1 MLIDLKTAG
10 QQIRHTRQQL
20 GISQAELARLADVSR
35 ATIVGLENGTLNEIG
50 VNRLNRIV
58 AASRIAQRPVATPP
72 PSQRKSA
79 DLKLSFPYDWSNP
92 AMSDDVLI
100 GKVVERGLFEDMAK
114 IAVRFGVAPLRRA
127 VTAFVA
133 RNRAAAPSL
142 TRMLANIEQAMQHKT
157 PPPLAGE
164 GQGRV

>member
-20 GISQAELARLADVSR
+20 GISQADVSR
-35 ATIVGLENGTLNEIG
+35 ATIVGLENGPLNEIG
-50 VNRLNRIV
+50 VILLNRIV
-58 AASRIAQRPVATPP
+58 AASRIAQRPVATPA

-92 AMSDDVLI
+92 AMSDSVLI

-114 IAVRFGVAPLRRA
+114 IAVRFGVASC
-127 VTAFVA
+127 
-133 RNRAAAPSL
+133 AAPSPHSPHA
-142 TRMLANIEQAMQHKT
+142 TA
-157 PPPLAGE
+157 PPRPA
-164 GQGRV
+164 